1 MQTSVT
7 LKGTVARNQSVR
19 AEDTLATK
27 KALSEL
33 GFYKIPGFGLTPWPD
48 EAMFQGLK
56 RFQKAEGL
64 PVDGVLKPDGE
75 TAQRLYGAAGR
86 RQRRVERKSEARET
100 VHRRKSVDDAGSSE
114 GPSRSKS
121 PVEVLPAGTRE
132 KQVRARKGISIDA
145 VTNTLGVDGIRY
157 TVDWYQLNEAGEVIP
172 EFRRED
178 HRPAEGGGH
187 VLYRVPSRRDFVPPR
202 ASEHGYLF
210 IIRVPPQEAYNG
222 NSAGVDLK
230 IFDLE

>member
-27 KALSEL
+27 KALSES

-64 PVDGVLKPDGE
+64 PVDGVLKSDGE
-75 TAQRLYGAAGR
+75 TAHLW
-86 RQRRVERKSEARET
+86 
-100 VHRRKSVDDAGSSE
+100 KSVDDAGSGE

-157 TVDWYQLNEAGEVIP
+157 TVDWYQLNEAGKVIP

-187 VLYRVPSRRDFVPPR
+187 VLYRVPSRHDFVPPR

-230 IFDLE
+230 IFALE